1 MRTAL
6 RLAHLWVGLVLCLL
20 LVVLG
25 VTGSALTYKEAYWRL
40 VYPELQVS
48 GAELDAGDH
57 AAGIQAATEAFGPE
71 LRSVKLPEPGVGAY
85 HLYLADGEAFLS
97 VDDGGVIDRWRT
109 GERAMGFLFDL
120 HAHLMA
126 GETGE
131 RIGGVLGLL
140 GALLVLSGVY
150 LWWPARRRFRLRN
163 LVRGGTTRPTLLAAH
178 RDLGLVSAPLLLIL
192 LVTAWGIVFYG
203 TAGTLLNGLLPG
215 DEPVPEALSEEAI
228 PAPVRTAAANGTGR
242 GDLAPADAALL
253 ARGFQAIPDARP
265 VFYYPPTV
273 ERPVHGL
280 RLKRPCELHP
290 NGRSYVYLDMDGG
303 ILGYVDACA
312 QPAGQKALY
321 AIYPLH
327 AGKAGSELYRLLVFL
342 GGMILTWISA
352 TGACSY
358 LAQLLTRRRR
368 SRERRTVEGA
378 ATG

>member
-1 MRTAL
+1 M
-6 RLAHLWVGLVLCLL
+6 
-20 LVVLG
+20 VLG

-40 VYPELQVS
+40 VYPELRVS
-48 GAELDAGDH
+48 GSDLRPVDH
-57 AAGIQAATEAFGPE
+57 AAGIQAAVETFGPE
-71 LRSVKLPEPGVGAY
+71 LRSVKFPEPGVGAY
-85 HLYLADGEAFLS
+85 HLYLAEGEAFLS
-97 VDDGGVIDRWRT
+97 MDDGRIIDRWRT

-163 LVRGGTTRPTLLAAH
+163 LVGGGTTRAALVAAH

-192 LVTAWGIVFYG
+192 LVTASGIVFYG
-203 TAGTLLNGLLPG
+203 AAGTLLNGLLPG
-215 DEPVPEALSEEAI
+215 DDPIPEALQEDAI
-228 PAPVRTAAANGTGR
+228 LAAVRTATSDGTGR
-242 GDLAPADAALL
+242 DDPVPADAALL
-253 ARGFQAIPDARP
+253 ERGFQAVPDARP

-290 NGRSYVYLDMDGG
+290 NGRSYVYLDTDGG
-303 ILGYVDACA
+303 ILGSVDACA

-321 AIYPLH
+321 AMYPLH

-342 GGMILTWISA
+342 GGIILTWVSA
-352 TGACSY
+352 TGASSY
-358 LAQLLTRRRR
+358 LAQLFTLRRR
-368 SRERRTVEGA
+368 SQARRNQEHVTAG
-378 ATG
+378 